1 MIDPKIWDDQAEF
14 NAQMRPLPE
23 THAERAALIKEF
35 TLHLM
40 TEMAEFLDA
49 AQVFGAHRRLD
60 TEPLVNHANIK
71 RQLIDQFKYWMS
83 LCQMM
88 GYTPDDM
95 ADTYWK
101 KTATVRQRYVAEWL
115 TTLTKP
121 VALID
126 LDGVLADFHEG
137 FITWMNARMRLYS
150 PVMDRLQKIRKTRE
164 FINATSL
171 GVSISEWE
179 SITHE
184 FRTTGQFGMLPVMPH
199 AQEFVQF
206 CQDQGCHVVAVTSR
220 PIDQYPNIYDDTVEW
235 FANHQMKVDKI
246 WWGPN
251 KAEKLASVKHLIPDI
266 QFAVDDDD
274 RYIEQ
279 FYSYGVQQIY
289 WYRHGELHL
298 PPKQKEITVVSS
310 LQEIMEKEK
319 QRRAQ

>member
-1 MIDPKIWDDQAEF
+1 MIDPQIWEDQAEF

-23 THAERAALIKEF
+23 THVERVALIKEF
-35 TLHLM
+35 TLHQM
-40 TEMAEFLDA
+40 TEMAEFLEA

-60 TEPLVNHANIK
+60 TEPLINHANIK

-88 GYTPDDM
+88 GYTPADM
-95 ADTYWK
+95 GETYWK

-126 LDGVLADFHEG
+126 LDGVLADFLEG
-137 FITWMNARMRLYS
+137 FVAWIYTRMSPSPRIMERLNQ
-150 PVMDRLQKIRKTRE
+150 LHKTRE
-164 FINATSL
+164 FISAASL
-171 GVSISEWE
+171 GVSIPEWE
-179 SITHE
+179 AVNHE
-184 FRTTGQFGMLPVMPH
+184 FRTTGQFGLLPVMPH

-206 CQDQGCHVVAVTSR
+206 CQEQGCHVVAVTSR

-235 FANHQMKVDKI
+235 FAKHQMKVDKI
-246 WWGPN
+246 WWGSN

-266 QFAVDDDD
+266 RFAVDDDD
-274 RYIEQ
+274 RYIDQ
-279 FYSYGVQQIY
+279 FYSYGIQRVY
-289 WYRHGELHL
+289 CYRHGKPNTISL
-298 PPKQKEITVVSS
+298 QKEIIIVNS

-319 QRRAQ
+319 QRIGG

>member
-1 MIDPKIWDDQAEF
+1 MIDPKIWEDQAEF

-23 THAERAALIKEF
+23 THAERVALIKEF
-35 TLHLM
+35 TLHQM

-60 TEPLVNHANIK
+60 TEPLVNHANVK

-88 GYTPDDM
+88 GYTPADM
-95 ADTYWK
+95 GDTYWK
-101 KTATVRQRYVAEWL
+101 KTATVRQRYVAERL

-126 LDGVLADFHEG
+126 LDGVLADFIEG
-137 FITWMNARMRLYS
+137 FIQWIFARMNPSPQAAERL
-150 PVMDRLQKIRKTRE
+150 RKIYKTRE

-171 GVSISEWE
+171 GVSIPEWE
-179 SITHE
+179 AIQHE
-184 FRTTGQFGMLPVMPH
+184 FRTTGQFGELPMMPH

-206 CQDQGCHVVAVTSR
+206 CREQGCHVVVITSR

-235 FANHQMKVDKI
+235 FAKHEMKVDKI

-279 FYSYGVQQIY
+279 FHLYGVRRVY
-289 WYRHGELHL
+289 WYRHGELHE
-298 PPKQKEITVVSS
+298 PPKQKEIVVVSS
-310 LQEIMEKEK
+310 LLEIMNKEEH
-319 QRRAQ
+319 RHE